1 MKTLDGPHSAGRKP
15 LMAERTEMSF
25 RRKEMSPIPKIS
37 LQYVTALAANRRYGG
52 TERDIQMKK
61 LFYTLI
67 LTGLFA
73 AALTAGP
80 QDQQQSAPPNQRAG
94 ARLQQD
100 LAKAVRNAT
109 LTDDQKKTLQ
119 DGGSR
124 LREAREAK
132 QNGEKVD
139 RGSVKKA
146 LGEIRQ
152 VTESGAF
159 KSEDEAA
166 VKADLDAL
174 GGSHEGRR
182 RLFRG
187 R

>member
-1 MKTLDGPHSAGRKP
+1 
-15 LMAERTEMSF
+15 MSF
-25 RRKEMSPIPKIS
+25 PRKEMSRRSEIS
-37 LQYVTALAANRRYGG
+37 LQYMTALAANRRYGG

-61 LFYTLI
+61 LFYTLA
-67 LTGLFA
+67 LTGMFA

-80 QDQQQSAPPNQRAG
+80 QDQQQAAPPNQTAG
-94 ARLQQD
+94 ARLRQD

-109 LTDDQKKTLQ
+109 LSDDQKKTLQ
-119 DGGSR
+119 DAGSR
-124 LREAREAK
+124 LREAREAR

-146 LGEIRQ
+146 LDEIRQ

-159 KSEDEAA
+159 TPEDEAA

-174 GGSHEGRR
+174 RGSHEGRR
-182 RLFRG
+182 HLFRG

>member
-1 MKTLDGPHSAGRKP
+1 M
-15 LMAERTEMSF
+15 
-25 RRKEMSPIPKIS
+25 
-37 LQYVTALAANRRYGG
+37 
-52 TERDIQMKK
+52 
-61 LFYTLI
+61 
-67 LTGLFA
+67 FA

-80 QDQQQSAPPNQRAG
+80 QDQQQAAPPNQTAG
-94 ARLQQD
+94 ARLRQD

-109 LTDDQKKTLQ
+109 LSDDQKKTLQ
-119 DGGSR
+119 DAGSR
-124 LREAREAK
+124 LREAREAR

-146 LGEIRQ
+146 LDEIRQ

-159 KSEDEAA
+159 TPEDEAA

-174 GGSHEGRR
+174 RGSHEGRR
-182 RLFRG
+182 HLFRG